1 MLEELKEQVLQA
13 NLCLPKLDLVTFTWG
28 NVSGIDRDRGL
39 IVIKPSG
46 VPYETM
52 TLADM
57 VVVDMAG
64 NTVEG
69 KWRPSSDTPTHL
81 VLYTAFPDCG
91 GIVHTHS
98 RWATAFAQAGVEV
111 VPYGT
116 TQADDFYGAVPCT
129 RAMTPEEIAG
139 DYERE
144 TGNVI
149 AETFAGRDP
158 AEVPAVLVRSHGPFA
173 WGRDPAEAVHN
184 AAVLEQTAFMNYHS
198 LRLNPSLQQIQ
209 QPLLDKHYLRKHGK
223 NAYYGQK

>member
-28 NVSGIDRDRGL
+28 NVSGIDRKRGL

-81 VLYTAFPDCG
+81 VLYAAFPDCG

-158 AEVPAVLVRSHGPFA
+158 GCAGSQPWPFCVGQRSGRGGSQRGGAGTDGVHELSQLAAKPVFA
-173 WGRDPAEAVHN
+173 ADP
-184 AAVLEQTAFMNYHS
+184 TA
-198 LRLNPSLQQIQ
+198 I
-209 QPLLDKHYLRKHGK
+209 
-223 NAYYGQK
+223 AGQALSA